1 MTTRRVEIKKAL
13 QRFIVPGKTTSADAM
28 RIAGSAPDEEKSS
41 DGEARSS
48 YYRIL
53 TIAGL
58 GTVYFVA
65 AKLGLKLAFVYPSA
79 SSVWPG
85 TGIALAAILLLG
97 YRVWPGIFLG
107 AFLANVTTAGSVLT
121 SLGIAVGNTLE
132 ALIGAHFLHCFAN
145 GRYAFDR
152 ARDILKFAFL
162 AATLSTVVSAT
173 VAVTSLSLGGYIQSS
188 DFDRVWF
195 IWWLGDT
202 IGSILLTPL
211 LVLWT
216 IHPRTRWNLSQI
228 LERIL
233 FLSLFVLLNLLIFG
247 GLTPLSQENYPLEFL
262 CVPFFIWTAFR
273 FDQRETAAAV
283 VVLAAIAIWGT
294 LHGYGP
300 FATRGSQESLLLL
313 QSFMGVKAV
322 MSLVL
327 SALVAEYRRVE
338 TQLSHQAITDPLTG
352 LWNYRK
358 FIDVLDG
365 EIKRAERTER
375 CFAMLFLDV
384 DNLKMI
390 NDRLGHIAGN
400 QALCRVAK
408 ALRGSCRSIDTV
420 ARFGGD
426 EFAMILPEADE
437 KAAHIVAERIA
448 NRLVHDHDGPRV
460 TVSVGTAV
468 YPTDGVRKESLV
480 SAADRILYKAKS
492 RRHPDARGSSPTGD

>member
-1 MTTRRVEIKKAL
+1 MTTRGEEIKQTI
-13 QRFIVPGKTTSADAM
+13 QRFIAPGKTTISGPT
-28 RIAGSAPDEEKSS
+28 RVSGSTPGEEKSLYS
-41 DGEARSS
+41 GSRFI
-48 YYRIL
+48 YHVV
-53 TIAGL
+53 TIAAL
-58 GTVYFVA
+58 GAVYFVA
-65 AKLGLKLAFVYPSA
+65 AKLGLQLAFVYPSA

-85 TGIALAAILLLG
+85 TGIALSAILLLG

-107 AFLANVTTAGSVLT
+107 AFLANVMTAGSVAT
-121 SLGIAVGNTLE
+121 SLGIALGNTLE
-132 ALIGAHFLHCFAN
+132 GLIGAHFLHCFAN
-145 GRYAFDR
+145 GRNAFDR

-162 AATLSTVVSAT
+162 AATLSTVISAT
-173 VAVTSLSLGGYIQSS
+173 IGVTSLSLGGYIQSK
-188 DFDRVWF
+188 DFGRVWF
-195 IWWLGDT
+195 TWWLGDT

-211 LVLWT
+211 LVLWS
-216 IHPRTRWNLSQI
+216 INPRIRWNLSQI
-228 LERIL
+228 CERIL
-233 FLSLFVLLNLLIFG
+233 FLSLFILLNLVIFG
-247 GLTPLSQENYPLEFL
+247 GVTPLSQENYPLEFL

-283 VVLAAIAIWGT
+283 VILGALALWGT

-300 FATRGSQESLLLL
+300 FVTRTSQESLLLL
-313 QSFMGVKAV
+313 QLFMGVKAV

-327 SALVAEYRRVE
+327 AALVAEYRRVE

-375 CFAMLFLDV
+375 PFAMLFLDV

-400 QALCRVAK
+400 QALCRVAN

-426 EFAMILPEADE
+426 EFAMILPEAEE
-437 KAAHIVAERIA
+437 KAAHIVADRIA
-448 NRLVHDHDGPRV
+448 NRLVHDHDGPRI
-460 TVSVGTAV
+460 TVSVGIAV
-468 YPTDGVRKESLV
+468 YPTDGDRKESLV
-480 SAADRILYKAKS
+480 SAADRILYKVKS
-492 RRHPDARGSSPTGD
+492 RRHADTNTTVD

>member
-1 MTTRRVEIKKAL
+1 MTTRGEEIKQTI
-13 QRFIVPGKTTSADAM
+13 QRFIAPGKTTISGPT
-28 RIAGSAPDEEKSS
+28 RVSGSTPGEEKSLYS
-41 DGEARSS
+41 GSQFI
-48 YYRIL
+48 YHVV
-53 TIAGL
+53 TIAAL
-58 GTVYFVA
+58 GAVYFVA
-65 AKLGLKLAFVYPSA
+65 AKLGLQLAFVYPSA

-85 TGIALAAILLLG
+85 TGIALSAILLLG

-107 AFLANVTTAGSVLT
+107 AFLANVMTAGSVAT
-121 SLGIAVGNTLE
+121 SLGIALGNTLE
-132 ALIGAHFLHCFAN
+132 GLIGAHFLHCFAN
-145 GRYAFDR
+145 GRNAFDR

-162 AATLSTVVSAT
+162 AATLSTVISAT
-173 VAVTSLSLGGYIQSS
+173 IGVTSLSLGGYIQSK
-188 DFDRVWF
+188 DFGRVWF
-195 IWWLGDT
+195 TWWLGDT

-211 LVLWT
+211 LVLWS
-216 IHPRTRWNLSQI
+216 INPRIRWNLSQI
-228 LERIL
+228 CERIL
-233 FLSLFVLLNLLIFG
+233 FLSLFILLNLVIFG
-247 GLTPLSQENYPLEFL
+247 GVTPLSQENYPLEFL

-283 VVLAAIAIWGT
+283 VILGALALWGT

-300 FATRGSQESLLLL
+300 FATRTSQESLLLL
-313 QSFMGVKAV
+313 QLFMGVKAV

-327 SALVAEYRRVE
+327 AALVAEYRRVE

-375 CFAMLFLDV
+375 PFAMLFLDV

-400 QALCRVAK
+400 QALCRVAN

-426 EFAMILPEADE
+426 EFAMILPEAEE
-437 KAAHIVAERIA
+437 KAAHIVADRIA
-448 NRLVHDHDGPRV
+448 NRLVHDHDGPRI
-460 TVSVGTAV
+460 TVSVGIAV
-468 YPTDGVRKESLV
+468 YPTDGDRKESLV
-480 SAADRILYKAKS
+480 SAADRILYKVKS
-492 RRHPDARGSSPTGD
+492 RRHADTNTTVD

>member
-1 MTTRRVEIKKAL
+1 MTTRGEEIKQTIQKFIAPRKTTISDL
-13 QRFIVPGKTTSADAM
+13 ARISGSTLGEKKSLHSSSRFIYHVV
-28 RIAGSAPDEEKSS
+28 
-41 DGEARSS
+41 
-48 YYRIL
+48 

-58 GTVYFVA
+58 GAVYFVA
-65 AKLGLKLAFVYPSA
+65 AKLGLRLAFVYPSA

-85 TGIALAAILLLG
+85 TGIALAAILLFG

-107 AFLANVTTAGSVLT
+107 AFLANVTTAGSVET
-121 SLGIAVGNTLE
+121 SLGIALGNTLE
-132 ALIGAHFLHCFAN
+132 GLIGARFLNGFAN
-145 GRYAFDR
+145 GRNSFDR

-162 AATLSTVVSAT
+162 TATLSTVVSAT
-173 VAVTSLSLGGYIQSS
+173 IGVTSLSMGNFIQPK
-188 DFDRVWF
+188 DFVRVWF
-195 IWWLGDT
+195 TWWLGDT

-211 LVLWT
+211 LVLWS
-216 IHPRTRWNLSQI
+216 INPRIQWNLSQVF
-228 LERIL
+228 ERVL
-233 FLSLFVLLNLLIFG
+233 FLSLFVLVNLVVFG
-247 GLTPLSQENYPLEFL
+247 GLIPLSQDNYPLEFL
-262 CVPFFIWTAFR
+262 VVPFFIWTAFR

-300 FATRGSQESLLLL
+300 FVTRTSQQESLLLL
-313 QSFMGVKAV
+313 QSFMGVNAV

-338 TQLSHQAITDPLTG
+338 IQLSHQAITDPLTG

-375 CFAMLFLDV
+375 PFAMLFLDV
-384 DNLKMI
+384 DNLKII

-400 QALCRVAK
+400 QALCRVAN

-426 EFAMILPEADE
+426 EFAMILPEAEE
-437 KAAHIVAERIA
+437 KAAHIVADRIA
-448 NRLVHDHDGPRV
+448 NRLVHDHDGPRI
-460 TVSVGTAV
+460 TVSVGIAV
-468 YPTDGVRKESLV
+468 YPTDGDRKESLV
-480 SAADRILYKAKS
+480 SAADRILYRAKS
-492 RRHPDARGSSPTGD
+492 RRHADTSTTVD